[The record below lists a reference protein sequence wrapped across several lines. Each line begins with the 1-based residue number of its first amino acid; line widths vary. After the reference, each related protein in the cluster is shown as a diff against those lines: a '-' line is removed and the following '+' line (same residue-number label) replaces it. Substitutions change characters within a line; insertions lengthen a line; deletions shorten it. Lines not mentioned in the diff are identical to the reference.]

1 MAKIDWKKVK
11 MYYLHN
17 NIPLREVAER
27 FDVGEASVFRHSA
40 KENWSEEKKSFDREV
55 IEKARE
61 RAVEKQ
67 AKSLAEYEGM
77 LRQGI
82 AEGGQLLL
90 GKIMETLNYGEA
102 FSPRDLKN
110 LSSMMNDLFQELKD
124 LKEDAGRGENVQVI
138 EWVNNEWDEA

>member
-1 MAKIDWKKVK
+1 MARVDWKRVK

-17 NIPLREVAER
+17 NVPLTSVAEK

-40 KENWSEEKKSFDREV
+40 KEKWTEEKKDFDREV
-55 IEKARE
+55 IEKARD

-67 AKSLAEYEGM
+67 AKSLADYEVR
-77 LRQGI
+77 LREGI
-82 AEGGQLLL
+82 AEGGLLLL

-124 LKEDAGRGENVQVI
+124 LKEDAGRNDNVQVI
-138 EWVNNEWDEA
+138 EWVNNEWDET